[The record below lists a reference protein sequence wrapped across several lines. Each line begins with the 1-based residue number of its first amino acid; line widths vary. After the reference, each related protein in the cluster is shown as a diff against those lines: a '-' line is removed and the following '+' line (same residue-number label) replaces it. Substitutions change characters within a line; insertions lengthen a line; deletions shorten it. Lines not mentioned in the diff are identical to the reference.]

1 MKDEPVDERPLPPEL
16 DPRSGMGAA
25 PRRRSAQKPAPW
37 VKVVRGIAGVL
48 SVLLLAG
55 AAYGTSLMNRA
66 HSGSGT
72 LAGTEGEHNSDRLGN
87 HEDINILVV
96 GNDSRAGYTQE
107 QLDQLSTTQEET
119 LATDTIML
127 IHVPANGTRIRV
139 VSFPRDSW
147 VSIPDMGS
155 KHKINAAY
163 VNGYYS
169 LPDDAAEEQRQAAGQ
184 AYLINTVSQLS
195 GLKIDHYVEVTLLGF
210 YDLTNALGGVEVN
223 LCAPSKD
230 PSGDSGADFP
240 AGKQVL
246 EGQEALSFVRQRKGL
261 EGGDL
266 GRIKR
271 QQYFFGAVIR
281 QVLDQG
287 LLDLVNVGKLT
298 NIIDALSGTI
308 RYDQNLDPIALA
320 DQMSN
325 IAAGN
330 VEFMTIPLAE
340 NYEEKIDGMDVV
352 IPADQAVLDK
362 FFDTLSAEGTDD
374 DAAGSSAPEAPA
386 TVDPKSVTLDVY
398 NGTEVEGA
406 QQTVADELSAQ
417 GFQIENTLTAYTTDY
432 AASIVQYPAGME
444 KEANTV
450 AAAVPGATVEESDQ
464 VDKVL
469 LIVGQ
474 NYPGLLPEA
483 PPQTETP
490 APEPTEPATAAD
502 EGCIN

>member
-1 MKDEPVDERPLPPEL
+1 MYDEPADERPLPPEL
-16 DPRSGMGAA
+16 DPRSGRGATA
-25 PRRRSAQKPAPW
+25 RRRSARRPARW

-55 AAYGTSLMNRA
+55 TAYGTSLINRA
-66 HSGSGT
+66 QTGSGT
-72 LAGTEGEHNSDRLGN
+72 LADTEGEHNSDRLGN
-87 HEDINILVV
+87 DEDINILVV

-127 IHVPANGTRIRV
+127 IHVPANGTKIRV

-147 VSIPDMGS
+147 VSIPDLGS
-155 KHKINAAY
+155 NNKINAAY

-169 LPDDAAEEQRQAAGQ
+169 LPDEATDEQRQAAGQ
-184 AYLINTVSQLS
+184 AYLINTVSKLS

-210 YDLTNALGGVEVN
+210 YDLTNSLGGVEVN
-223 LCAPSKD
+223 LCAPVKD
-230 PSGDSGADFP
+230 DMSGADFP
-240 AGKQVL
+240 AGEQL
-246 EGQEALSFVRQRKGL
+246 LQGEQALSFVRQRHGL
-261 EGGDL
+261 PNGDL
-266 GRIKR
+266 DRIKR

-281 QVLDQG
+281 KVLDQG

-298 NIIDALSGTI
+298 GIIDALSGTI
-308 RYDQNLDPIALA
+308 RFDKNLDPLQLA

-340 NYEEKIDGMDVV
+340 NYEQKMNGMDVV
-352 IPADQAVLDK
+352 MLAEQTELDT
-362 FFDTLSAEGTDD
+362 FFDTLSAESDEE
-374 DAAGSSAPEAPA
+374 DADPTTSEAPA
-386 TVDPKSVTLDVY
+386 TVDPKTVTLVVY
-398 NGTEVEGA
+398 NGTTVGDAE
-406 QQTVADELSAQ
+406 QTVGEQLAGK
-417 GFQIENTLTAYTTDY
+417 GFQVENMLTAYTTDY
-432 AASIVQYPAGME
+432 AASLVQYPAGME

-464 VDKVL
+464 VDKVI

-483 PPQTETP
+483 PPATETP